1 MLVKNHKQEQEWCF
15 HFIDSPAGWNSVVA
29 GSLKEAQE
37 LAVKEYGNVGKGV
50 DLDSFW
56 TKEGNEAKYEM
67 LLAAFW

>member
-15 HFIDSPAGWNSVVA
+15 HFIGKSELCFNSVVA

-37 LAVKEYGNVGKGV
+37 LAVEEYGDLGV

-56 TKEGNEAKYEM
+56 TKEGNEGKYKM